1 MILAEPR
8 QMHVTVF
15 LRTDTEQGHYLRACA
30 RTRDISL
37 TRLAQILINKIAED
51 RLITAVLDDAD
62 GHQRSKREHRYRK
75 ADQYN
80 E

>member
-15 LRTDTEQGHYLRACA
+15 LRTDTEQGRYLRTCA
-30 RTRDISL
+30 RIRDISL

-51 RLITAVLDDAD
+51 QLTTAVLDDAD
-62 GHQRSKREHRYRK
+62 GHQRTRREHRHRK
-75 ADQYN
+75 VDQYN